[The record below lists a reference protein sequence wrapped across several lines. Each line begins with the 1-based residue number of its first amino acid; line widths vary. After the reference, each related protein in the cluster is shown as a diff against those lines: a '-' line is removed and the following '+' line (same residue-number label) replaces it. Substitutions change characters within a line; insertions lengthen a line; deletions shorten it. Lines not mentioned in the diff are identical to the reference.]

1 MNSSR
6 DRALFWLLLAGQAV
20 GSQILIWGGIPV
32 YHRLRSVPEGATFV
46 ELAIALAAVVL
57 MQACHWPALAL
68 RRRLEFRRNAVLGHV
83 LICIGEL
90 SLFFIAALTAL
101 IVFDHFG
108 ELQWTLWK
116 VLILAATVFS
126 ISGYKYQIMSLGQ
139 TMIEAE
145 SVR

>member
-1 MNSSR
+1 MNAAR
-6 DRALFWLLLAGQAV
+6 DRMLFWCLIAGQAV

-32 YHRLRSVPEGATFV
+32 YHRLRSAPQGATSE

-68 RRRLEFRRNAVLGHV
+68 RRRLEFRRNAIVGHV

-108 ELQWTLWK
+108 ELAWTPWK
-116 VLILAATVFS
+116 VFILAAMVFS
-126 ISGYKYQIMSLGQ
+126 ISGYKYQIMSLGEA
-139 TMIEAE
+139 MIEAAPA
-145 SVR
+145 R